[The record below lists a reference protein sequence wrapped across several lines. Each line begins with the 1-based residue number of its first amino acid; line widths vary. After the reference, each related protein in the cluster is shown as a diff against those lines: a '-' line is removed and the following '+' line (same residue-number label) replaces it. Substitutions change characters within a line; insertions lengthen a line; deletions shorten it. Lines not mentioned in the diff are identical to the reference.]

1 MLHKMKLNESPF
13 ERIKNGSKT
22 MEFRLYDEKRQKVKI
37 GDKIEFSKLP
47 DLQEYAISESCF
59 AALICCILQALV
71 GLARATNCEPLF
83 FCGRKEHNVGHT
95 RNPESPEPC
104 ERLLWQHHAVG
115 ETSRHC
121 TQYDFILVQREDKKY
136 QRTALVQ
143 ASERGIG
150 SFHGG
155 FRRKKKRAGAE
166 RGLLCSLH
174 SIHAV

>member
-1 MLHKMKLNESPF
+1 MIRFHK
-13 ERIKNGSKT
+13 T
-22 MEFRLYDEKRQKVKI
+22 V
-37 GDKIEFSKLP
+37 
-47 DLQEYAISESCF
+47 
-59 AALICCILQALV
+59 
-71 GLARATNCEPLF
+71 EPLF
-83 FCGRKEHNVGHT
+83 FAAE
-95 RNPESPEPC
+95 RNTMKVTPEILKALN
-104 ERLLWQHHAVG
+104 RAKDYYG
-115 ETSRHC
+115 NT
-121 TQYDFILVQREDKKY
+121 TQLAKHLGIAHSTILFWFSREDKKY

>member
-1 MLHKMKLNESPF
+1 MKVTPEILKALN
-13 ERIKNGSKT
+13 
-22 MEFRLYDEKRQKVKI
+22 
-37 GDKIEFSKLP
+37 
-47 DLQEYAISESCF
+47 
-59 AALICCILQALV
+59 
-71 GLARATNCEPLF
+71 RANWN
-83 FCGRKEHNVGHT
+83 GRKVSVEIAG
-95 RNPESPEPC
+95 ED
-104 ERLLWQHHAVG
+104 HAAG

-143 ASERGIG
+143 ASERGTG

-166 RGLLCSLH
+166 RGLLCFLH